1 MRSNPEAYQYSVDG
15 VGNIGL
21 FYHESFSR
29 RSYLTVGRRLADF
42 PAALDALLQ
51 DKRFRLHPS
60 PVAPDDLILKVHTQG
75 LIDEVDQDP
84 L

>member
-1 MRSNPEAYQYSVDG
+1 MNRSR
-15 VGNIGL
+15 VGI

-42 PAALDALLQ
+42 PAALDDLLRE
-51 DKRFRLHPS
+51 DRFRLYRCPEVS
-60 PVAPDDLILKVHTQG
+60 DSLILQVHTPE
-75 LIDEVDQDP
+75 LIPAVEADP

>member
-1 MRSNPEAYQYSVDG
+1 MAKVG
-15 VGNIGL
+15 V

-42 PAALDALLQ
+42 PAALEGLLQ
-51 DKRFRLHPS
+51 EERFRLYRCS
-60 PVAPDDLILKVHTQG
+60 EVDDQLILQVHVPR
-75 LIDEVDQDP
+75 LIPDVEADP

>member
-1 MRSNPEAYQYSVDG
+1 MAK
-15 VGNIGL
+15 VGI

-42 PAALDALLQ
+42 PAALDELLQ
-51 DKRFRLHPS
+51 DDRFRLYRCS
-60 PVAPDDLILKVHTQG
+60 EVDDQLILQVHVPK
-75 LIDEVDQDP
+75 LIPEVEADP

>member
-1 MRSNPEAYQYSVDG
+1 MAN
-15 VGNIGL
+15 VGI

-42 PAALDALLQ
+42 PAALDELLQ
-51 DKRFRLHPS
+51 DERFQLHAS
-60 PVAPDDLILKVHTQG
+60 PVVSDDLILKVHTQE
-75 LIDEVDQDP
+75 LIEEVDQDA

>member
-1 MRSNPEAYQYSVDG
+1 MIR
-15 VGNIGL
+15 VGI

-42 PAALDALLQ
+42 PAALDDILKE
-51 DKRFRLHPS
+51 DRFRLYRCPTVS
-60 PVAPDDLILKVHTQG
+60 DELILEVHTRE
-75 LIDEVDQDP
+75 LIPAVEADP

>member
-1 MRSNPEAYQYSVDG
+1 MVYHDG
-15 VGNIGL
+15 VEKANVGI

-42 PAALDALLQ
+42 PAALDELLQ
-51 DKRFRLHPS
+51 DKRFQLHAS
-60 PVAPDDLILKVHTQG
+60 PVVSDDLILKVHTQE
-75 LIDEVDQDP
+75 LIEEVDQDA

>member
-1 MRSNPEAYQYSVDG
+1 MTR
-15 VGNIGL
+15 VGM

-42 PAALDALLQ
+42 PAALDELLRE
-51 DKRFRLHPS
+51 DRFHLYRCPEVS
-60 PVAPDDLILKVHTQG
+60 DELICKVHVRE
-75 LIDEVDQDP
+75 LIPEVEADP

>member
-1 MRSNPEAYQYSVDG
+1 MNLSSVNRNG
-15 VGNIGL
+15 ELTMVKVGI

-42 PAALDALLQ
+42 PAALEELLQ
-51 DKRFRLHPS
+51 EERFRLYRCS
-60 PVAPDDLILKVHTQG
+60 EVDDQLILQVHVPK
-75 LIDEVDQDP
+75 LIPEVEADP

>member
-1 MRSNPEAYQYSVDG
+1 MAK
-15 VGNIGL
+15 VGI

-42 PAALDALLQ
+42 PAALDELLR
-51 DKRFRLHPS
+51 DERFQLHTS
-60 PVAPDDLILKVHTQG
+60 PVVSDALILKVHPQG

>member
-1 MRSNPEAYQYSVDG
+1 MNAPTTR
-15 VGNIGL
+15 VGI

-42 PAALDALLQ
+42 PAALDELLEEE
-51 DKRFRLHPS
+51 RFRLYRCS
-60 PVAPDDLILKVHTQG
+60 EADDQLILQVHVAA
-75 LIDEVDQDP
+75 LIPEVEADP

>member
-1 MRSNPEAYQYSVDG
+1 MAK
-15 VGNIGL
+15 VGI

-42 PAALDALLQ
+42 PAALDELLQ
-51 DKRFRLHPS
+51 DERFQLHAS
-60 PVAPDDLILKVHTQG
+60 PVVSDALILKVHTRE

>member
-1 MRSNPEAYQYSVDG
+1 MIK
-15 VGNIGL
+15 VGI

-29 RSYLTVGRRLADF
+29 RSYLTVGRRLAEF

-51 DKRFRLHPS
+51 EERFRLYRCPEVS
-60 PVAPDDLILKVHTQG
+60 DELILEVHTPE
-75 LIDEVDQDP
+75 LIPEVEADP

>member
-1 MRSNPEAYQYSVDG
+1 MVR
-15 VGNIGL
+15 VGI

-42 PAALDALLQ
+42 PGALDELLQ
-51 DKRFRLHPS
+51 EQRFRLYRCPEAS
-60 PVAPDDLILKVHTQG
+60 DSLILRVHPPE
-75 LIDEVDQDP
+75 LIPEVEADP

>member
-1 MRSNPEAYQYSVDG
+1 MANVG
-15 VGNIGL
+15 V

-42 PAALDALLQ
+42 PAALDGLLR
-51 DKRFRLHPS
+51 DERFRLHAS
-60 PVAPDDLILKVHTQG
+60 PVVSEALILKVHPQE
-75 LIDEVDQDP
+75 LVEEVDQDP

>member
-1 MRSNPEAYQYSVDG
+1 MNLSSVNRNG
-15 VGNIGL
+15 ELTMVKVGI

-42 PAALDALLQ
+42 PAALEELLQ
-51 DKRFRLHPS
+51 EERFRLYRCS
-60 PVAPDDLILKVHTQG
+60 EVDDQLILQVHVPKV
-75 LIDEVDQDP
+75 IPEVEADP